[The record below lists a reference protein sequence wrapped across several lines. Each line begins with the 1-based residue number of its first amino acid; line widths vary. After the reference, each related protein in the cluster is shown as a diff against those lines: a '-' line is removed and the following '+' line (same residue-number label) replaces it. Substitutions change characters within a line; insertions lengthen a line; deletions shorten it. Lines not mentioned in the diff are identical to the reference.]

1 MSIETMNMSFMMK
14 NNQKMTWK
22 MSSDIKQN
30 ITKAKRIVVKVG
42 SGVLTRDLGLDL
54 DIIASLARQISA
66 QMDKRREVI
75 LVSSG
80 AVASGVKKI
89 GLPKRPDKMPEKQA
103 AAAIGQA
110 GLIHEYE
117 MAFSKH
123 GKHVAQILLTDED
136 LSNRKRYLN
145 ARNTMTTLLDWG
157 VLPIINENDTVA
169 VAEIKFGDNDSLSA
183 RVALL
188 LEADLLINL
197 TDIDGLYDKDPR
209 QFSDAQRIRELVSIG
224 KHIEDLAGGAGSL
237 GTGGMLTKIKAARK
251 MIASGIPMI
260 IASGKDPDILDD
272 LFQGKDKGTFFR
284 PKHER
289 LGSRKGWIAFN
300 SKPKGVLYLDN
311 GAAEA
316 VKNRGKSLLPSGI
329 TRVQGEFGMGA
340 PVEIKDS
347 ENRVIGVGLV
357 NYSSTDID
365 TIKGLNSRDI
375 EQRLGHKEYDEVV
388 HRDNLALTGE

>member
-1 MSIETMNMSFMMK
+1 MSIEKM
-14 NNQKMTWK
+14 NNQKMTRK
-22 MSSDIKQN
+22 MSSDIKKN
-30 ITKAKRIVVKVG
+30 IAKAKRIVVKVG

-260 IASGKDPDILDD
+260 IASGKDPAILDD

-300 SKPKGVLYLDN
+300 SKPKGVLYLDI

>member
-1 MSIETMNMSFMMK
+1 MIMSIEKM
-14 NNQKMTWK
+14 NNQKMTRM
-22 MSSDIKQN
+22 MSSDIKKN
-30 ITKAKRIVVKVG
+30 IAKAKRIVVKVG

-145 ARNTMTTLLDWG
+145 ARNTMSTLLDWG

-316 VKNRGKSLLPSGI
+316 VKNKGKSLLPSGI

>member
-1 MSIETMNMSFMMK
+1 MSVR
-14 NNQKMTWK
+14 KMT
-22 MSSDIKQN
+22 SDIKKN
-30 ITKAKRIVVKVG
+30 ITRAKRIVVKVG

-54 DIIASLARQISA
+54 DIIASLACQISA
-66 QMDKRREVI
+66 QMDKKKEVI

-145 ARNTMTTLLDWG
+145 ARNTMGTLLTWG

-169 VAEIKFGDNDSLSA
+169 VSEIKFGDNDSLSA

-188 LEADLLINL
+188 MDADLLINL

-209 QFSDAQRIRELVSIG
+209 RNPDAKRISELASIG
-224 KHIEDLAGGAGSL
+224 RHIEELAAGVPGAL

-260 IASGKDPDILDD
+260 IASGKDPDILAD
-272 LFQGKDKGTFFR
+272 LFQGRDKGTFFR
-284 PKHER
+284 PKHQR
-289 LGSRKGWIAFN
+289 LGSRKSWIAFN
-300 SKPKGVLYLDN
+300 SKPRGALHLDA

-329 TRVQGEFGMGA
+329 LRVTGEFGMGA
-340 PVEIKDS
+340 PVEIRNP
-347 ENRVIGVGLV
+347 EGAVIAVGLV
-357 NYSSTDID
+357 NYSAEEIDI
-365 TIKGLNSRDI
+365 IKGQNSRDI
-375 EQRLGHKEYDEVV
+375 EKRLGHKEYDEVI

>member
-1 MSIETMNMSFMMK
+1 MTKSIRKMK
-14 NNQKMTWK
+14 
-22 MSSDIKQN
+22 SDIQNN
-30 ITKAKRIVVKVG
+30 ITCARRIVVKVG

-66 QMDKRREVI
+66 QMDRKKEVI

-117 MAFSKH
+117 MAFSRH

-145 ARNTMTTLLDWG
+145 ARNTMGTLLAWG

-169 VAEIKFGDNDSLSA
+169 VSEIKFGDNDSLSA
-183 RVALL
+183 RIALL
-188 LEADLLINL
+188 MEADLLINL

-209 QFSDAQRIRELVSIG
+209 RNPDARRIPELVSIG
-224 KHIEDLAGGAGSL
+224 RHIEELAGGVPGAL

-260 IASGKDPDILDD
+260 IASGKDPDILSD
-272 LFQGKDKGTFFR
+272 LFQGRDKGTFFR
-284 PKHER
+284 PKHQR
-289 LGSRKGWIAFN
+289 LGSRKSWIAFN
-300 SKPKGVLYLDN
+300 SKPKGVLYLDG

-329 TRVQGEFGMGA
+329 VRVTGEFGMGA
-340 PVEIKDS
+340 PVEIRNP
-347 ENRVIGVGLV
+347 EGALIAVGLV
-357 NYSSTDID
+357 NYSAEEIDI
-365 TIKGLNSRDI
+365 IKGLNSRDI
-375 EQRLGHKEYDEVV
+375 EKRLGHKEYDEVI

>member
-1 MSIETMNMSFMMK
+1 M
-14 NNQKMTWK
+14 K
-22 MSSDIKQN
+22 MSTRKMNSDIKKN
-30 ITKAKRIVVKVG
+30 IERARRIVVKVG

-54 DIIASLARQISA
+54 DIMASLARQISA
-66 QMDKRREVI
+66 QMDQKREVI

-117 MAFSKH
+117 IAFSRH

-145 ARNTMTTLLDWG
+145 ARNTMGTLLDWG
-157 VLPIINENDTVA
+157 VLPIINEHDTVA

-188 LEADLLINL
+188 MEADLLINL

-209 QFSDAQRIRELVSIG
+209 RFPDAQRIRELVSIG
-224 KHIEDLAGGAGSL
+224 KHIEELAAGVPGAL

-260 IASGKDPDILDD
+260 IASGKDPSILTD
-272 LFQGKDKGTFFR
+272 LFEGKDKGTFFR
-284 PKHER
+284 PKHQR
-289 LGSRKGWIAFN
+289 LGSRKSWIAFN
-300 SKPKGVLYLDN
+300 SKPKGALHLDV
-311 GAAEA
+311 GAADA
-316 VKNRGKSLLPSGI
+316 VRNKGKSLLSSGI
-329 TRVQGEFGMGA
+329 SRVTGDFGMGA
-340 PVEIKDS
+340 PVEIRDS
-347 ENRVIGVGLV
+347 EGRVIAVGLV
-357 NYSSTDID
+357 NYSSEDID
-365 TIKGLNSRDI
+365 TIKGLKSRDI
-375 EQRLGHKEYDEVV
+375 EKRLGHKEYDEVV

>member
-1 MSIETMNMSFMMK
+1 MSTQMTNSQTMN
-14 NNQKMTWK
+14 
-22 MSSDIKQN
+22 SDIQKH
-30 ITKAKRIVVKVG
+30 ISSARRIVVKVG
-42 SGVLTRDLGLDL
+42 SGVLTRDLGLNL
-54 DIIASLARQISA
+54 TVIASLARQISG
-66 QMDKRREVI
+66 QMDKKREMI

-117 MAFSKH
+117 KAFSIH

-136 LSNRKRYLN
+136 LSNRTRYLN
-145 ARNTMTTLLDWG
+145 ARNTMGTLLDWG

-188 LEADLLINL
+188 MEADLLINL

-209 QFSDAQRIRELVSIG
+209 RHPEAKRIRELAGIG
-224 KHIEDLAGGAGSL
+224 KHIEELAGGVPGAL

-260 IASGKDPDILDD
+260 IASGKDPEILED

-284 PKHER
+284 PRHQR

-300 SKPKGVLYLDN
+300 SKPKGAVYLDH

-316 VKNRGKSLLPSGI
+316 VRMKGKSLLPSGI
-329 TRVQGEFGMGA
+329 TRVQGEFRMGA
-340 PVEIKDS
+340 PVEIRDP
-347 ENRVIGVGLV
+347 EQGVIGVGLV
-357 NYSSTDID
+357 NYSSEDID
-365 TIKGLNSRDI
+365 TIKGLKSKDI
-375 EQRLGHKEYDEVV
+375 EKRLGHKEYDEVI

>member
-1 MSIETMNMSFMMK
+1 MSIEKM
-14 NNQKMTWK
+14 NNQKMTRK
-22 MSSDIKQN
+22 MSSDIKKN
-30 ITKAKRIVVKVG
+30 IGKAKRIVVKVG

-260 IASGKDPDILDD
+260 IASGKDPNILDD

>member
-1 MSIETMNMSFMMK
+1 MSIEKM
-14 NNQKMTWK
+14 NNQKMTRK
-22 MSSDIKQN
+22 MSSDIKKN
-30 ITKAKRIVVKVG
+30 IAKAKRIVVKVG

-260 IASGKDPDILDD
+260 IASGKDPAILDD

>member
-1 MSIETMNMSFMMK
+1 MNMSFMMK

-209 QFSDAQRIRELVSIG
+209 QFSDAKRIRELVSIG

-260 IASGKDPDILDD
+260 IASGKDPNILDD

>member
-1 MSIETMNMSFMMK
+1 M
-14 NNQKMTWK
+14 K
-22 MSSDIKQN
+22 MSTRKMNSDIKKN
-30 ITKAKRIVVKVG
+30 IERARRIVVKVG

-54 DIIASLARQISA
+54 DIMASLARQISA
-66 QMDKRREVI
+66 QMDQKREVI

-117 MAFSKH
+117 IAFSRH

-145 ARNTMTTLLDWG
+145 ARNTMGTLLDWG

-188 LEADLLINL
+188 MEADLLINL

-209 QFSDAQRIRELVSIG
+209 RFPDAQRIRELVSIG
-224 KHIEDLAGGAGSL
+224 KHIEELAAGVPGAL

-260 IASGKDPDILDD
+260 IASGKDPSILTD
-272 LFQGKDKGTFFR
+272 LFEGKDKGTFFR
-284 PKHER
+284 PKHQR
-289 LGSRKGWIAFN
+289 LGSRKSWIAFN
-300 SKPKGVLYLDN
+300 SKPKGALHLDV
-311 GAAEA
+311 GAADA
-316 VKNRGKSLLPSGI
+316 VRNKGKSLLSSGI
-329 TRVQGEFGMGA
+329 SRVTGDFGMGA
-340 PVEIKDS
+340 PVEIRDS
-347 ENRVIGVGLV
+347 EGRVIAVGLV
-357 NYSSTDID
+357 NYSSEDID
-365 TIKGLNSRDI
+365 TIKGLKSRDI
-375 EQRLGHKEYDEVV
+375 EKRLGHKEYDEVV

>member
-1 MSIETMNMSFMMK
+1 M
-14 NNQKMTWK
+14 K
-22 MSSDIKQN
+22 MSARKMNSDIKKN
-30 ITKAKRIVVKVG
+30 IERARRIVVKVG

-54 DIIASLARQISA
+54 DIMASLARQISV
-66 QMDKRREVI
+66 QMDQKREVI

-117 MAFSKH
+117 IAFSRH

-145 ARNTMTTLLDWG
+145 ARNTMGTLLDWG

-188 LEADLLINL
+188 MEADLLINL

-209 QFSDAQRIRELVSIG
+209 RFPDAQRIRELGSIG
-224 KHIEDLAGGAGSL
+224 KHIEELAAGVPGAL

-260 IASGKDPDILDD
+260 IASGKDPSILTD
-272 LFQGKDKGTFFR
+272 LFEGKDKGTFFR
-284 PKHER
+284 PKHQR
-289 LGSRKGWIAFN
+289 LGSRKSWIAFN
-300 SKPKGVLYLDN
+300 SKPKGVLHLDA
-311 GAAEA
+311 GAADA
-316 VKNRGKSLLPSGI
+316 VRNKGKSLLSSGI
-329 TRVQGEFGMGA
+329 SRVTGDFGMGA
-340 PVEIKDS
+340 PVEIRDG
-347 ENRVIGVGLV
+347 EGRVIAVGLV
-357 NYSSTDID
+357 NYSSEDID
-365 TIKGLNSRDI
+365 TIKGLKSRDI
-375 EQRLGHKEYDEVV
+375 EKRLGHKEYDEVV

>member
-1 MSIETMNMSFMMK
+1 MSIEKM
-14 NNQKMTWK
+14 NNQKMTRK
-22 MSSDIKQN
+22 MSSDIKKN
-30 ITKAKRIVVKVG
+30 IAKAKRIVVKVG

>member
-1 MSIETMNMSFMMK
+1 MSIEKM
-14 NNQKMTWK
+14 NNQKMTRK
-22 MSSDIKQN
+22 MSSDIKKN
-30 ITKAKRIVVKVG
+30 IAKAKRIVVKVG

-145 ARNTMTTLLDWG
+145 ARNTMSTLLDWG

-260 IASGKDPDILDD
+260 IASGKDPNILDD

-357 NYSSTDID
+357 NYSSMDID
-365 TIKGLNSRDI
+365 TIKGLNSRNI
-375 EQRLGHKEYDEVV
+375 EQSLGHKEYDEVV

>member
-1 MSIETMNMSFMMK
+1 
-14 NNQKMTWK
+14 
-22 MSSDIKQN
+22 
-30 ITKAKRIVVKVG
+30 
-42 SGVLTRDLGLDL
+42 
-54 DIIASLARQISA
+54 
-66 QMDKRREVI
+66 
-75 LVSSG
+75 
-80 AVASGVKKI
+80 
-89 GLPKRPDKMPEKQA
+89 
-103 AAAIGQA
+103 
-110 GLIHEYE
+110 
-117 MAFSKH
+117 
-123 GKHVAQILLTDED
+123 
-136 LSNRKRYLN
+136 
-145 ARNTMTTLLDWG
+145 
-157 VLPIINENDTVA
+157 
-169 VAEIKFGDNDSLSA
+169 
-183 RVALL
+183 
-188 LEADLLINL
+188 
-197 TDIDGLYDKDPR
+197 
-209 QFSDAQRIRELVSIG
+209 
-224 KHIEDLAGGAGSL
+224 
-237 GTGGMLTKIKAARK
+237 MLTKIKAARK

-316 VKNRGKSLLPSGI
+316 VKNKGKSLLPSGI